1 MADTGSARL
10 LESFAPPGD
19 LLGRVRWILLLASLV
34 MAALVV
40 PVTVASDHPTPL
52 PLRAAAFVG
61 LVFLVWRYA
70 RGYWRSNFSPLP
82 LTVLEGVALGTV
94 CLATGNP
101 PSALW
106 LVYAGLM
113 FRSLYGRTPD
123 VVAVLVVYLVAF
135 CAAVALAPFV
145 TAGNEV
151 MASSFLRNLFGL
163 ALMSATLHLLSL
175 TLSRQDRALDRER
188 TLRDAGAAL
197 AASHGREMAYDAALA
212 AALRLVGKGV
222 PNVRAGLAVGSE
234 EETVV
239 LAAAGYRADEI
250 MGYKLIIRNL
260 PEGQLS
266 RLLQGRSL
274 GGEDATADV
283 ALRSSLGLTPKPR
296 PFFMV
301 PLLAEEELIGVI
313 VVASDDALPGD
324 IKEGLEILG
333 FQVSLALEAHALTEI
348 SHQRKSEER
357 LRALV
362 SNVLDVIMVV
372 GPDGNLTYLSP
383 SVERILGHAPE
394 DLLGT
399 NGFDLVRPD
408 DLEVA
413 QQFFGEVVES
423 GPEEHGLMEV
433 RLLHRDGSWRHTE
446 VTASNRT
453 DDERVGGVI
462 VTIRDITERKRA
474 EEELSRLAS
483 FPRLN
488 PNPVIE
494 VDLSRNL
501 TYCNPSAREYFPD
514 LEARGSAHPVLADLD
529 ATVSRLA
536 LGEETFLDDE
546 VAVGEAYYHRV
557 VSLPKENALVR
568 VYVIDITRRKDLE
581 DQLSHRA
588 FHDVLTGLPNRA
600 LFMNRLGHALERTR
614 RRTNDGH
621 SDQSPD
627 HVAVL
632 FMDLDRF
639 KTVNDSLGHEA
650 GDDLLKGVARRLE
663 GSLRPGDTVARLAGD
678 EFAVL
683 LEDVTETGEAVRA
696 ADLLLGT
703 LKEPFFLDGRES
715 FVSASVGISL
725 AAPPELSSGG
735 KKTPKDMLREADV
748 AMYSAKKGG
757 MSHAVYEDEMGGR
770 ALDRL
775 RLENDLRRAVEDP
788 AGSGFELHYQ
798 PKLGL
803 ETGEISGVEA
813 LARWHHPERG
823 DVPPTVFVPLAEETG
838 LIVPLGEWVLGEA
851 CRQAKEWQDLRRPSR
866 PPRISVNLSVRQLRQ
881 DDLVETVARI
891 LSESDLPPRALSL
904 EITEGLMVEDE
915 KRLLA
920 TLQDL
925 KSLGLSLEID
935 DFGTGY
941 SSFSYLKRL
950 PVEVLKIDRSFVE
963 DLTENPEAR
972 KVVGGIVDLAHALNL
987 HTVAEG
993 IETKAQLEMLKALGC
1008 ELGQGYLF
1016 SRPVPAGDIPRL
1028 LSPQGP
1034 EPTMPEPA

>member
-82 LTVLEGVALGTV
+82 LTVLEGVALGAV

-123 VVAVLVVYLVAF
+123 VVVVLVFYLLAF
-135 CAAVALAPFV
+135 CAAVALAPVV
-145 TAGNEV
+145 TEGYEV
-151 MASSFLRNLFGL
+151 MVASFLRNLFGL

-175 TLSRQDRALDRER
+175 TLSQQDRALDRER

-212 AALRLVGKGV
+212 AALRLVGKGA

-234 EETVV
+234 EEMVV
-239 LAAAGYRADEI
+239 LATAGYRADEI
-250 MGYKLIIRNL
+250 MGYRLAIRNL

-266 RLLQGRSL
+266 RLLEGRSL
-274 GGEDATADV
+274 GGQDVTADV

-301 PLLAEEELIGVI
+301 PLLVEEELIGVI
-313 VVASDDALPGD
+313 VVASDAALPGD

-348 SHQRKSEER
+348 SHQRRSEER
-357 LRALV
+357 QRALV

-383 SVERILGHAPE
+383 SVERILGHVPE

-408 DLEVA
+408 DLRTA
-413 QQFFGEVVES
+413 QQFFGEVLKS
-423 GPEEHGLMEV
+423 DPEEHGLMEV
-433 RLLHRDGSWRHTE
+433 RLLHRDGSWRYAE
-446 VTASNRT
+446 VSASNRT
-453 DDERVGGVI
+453 NDERVGGVI
-462 VTIRDITERKRA
+462 VTIRDVTERKNA

-494 VDLSRNL
+494 SDLSGNL
-501 TYCNPSAREYFPD
+501 TYCNPSAKEYFPD
-514 LEARGSAHPVLADLD
+514 LEAKGSAHPVLADLD

-600 LFMNRLGHALERTR
+600 LFMNRLGHALERTQ
-614 RRTNDGH
+614 RRTSDGQP
-621 SDQSPD
+621 DQSPD

-650 GDDLLKGVARRLE
+650 GDDLLRGVARRLE
-663 GSLRPGDTVARLAGD
+663 EALRPGDTVARLAGD

-696 ADLLLGT
+696 ADLLLDA
-703 LKEPFFLDGRES
+703 LKRPFLLDGRES
-715 FVSASVGISL
+715 FVTASIGISL
-725 AAPPELSSGG
+725 AAPQELSSGG
-735 KKTPKDMLREADV
+735 KTPKDLLREADV
-748 AMYSAKKGG
+748 AMYSAKKGDRRY
-757 MSHAVYEDEMGGR
+757 AVYEEEMGGR

-798 PKLGL
+798 PKFGL
-803 ETGEISGVEA
+803 ETGEVSGVEA

-851 CRQAKEWQDLRRPSR
+851 CRQAKEWQDPRRPFR

-891 LSESDLPPRALSL
+891 LGESDLPPRALSL

-915 KRLLA
+915 ERLLA
-920 TLQDL
+920 TLHDL
-925 KSLGLSLEID
+925 KSLGLNLEID

-1008 ELGQGYLF
+1008 EFGQGYLF
-1016 SRPVPAGDIPRL
+1016 SRPVPASDIPRL